1 VLGPVDYVL
10 WFSGVFLNAM
20 VVVCAIR
27 GRVFSR
33 YFTLNLYMLAAGA
46 LSVGRFVIFWKYGFF
61 SLEYRYFYFYSDA
74 LLTICMFFAL
84 MGLYSHVFQ
93 EMGVHRHLRVGAL
106 LLLALTSLFTYR
118 VLVGQSENLVSQAR
132 YFVELSRNLYFVGLV
147 LTYLLW
153 GAVMKLRET
162 RTQLLQLV
170 SALGVYFSAFAAN
183 YALHNLSQGHYN
195 LAIWNYVPQILAL
208 WLPLA
213 WAYTFAKV
221 PEEARIATAR
231 VAAMHGSHR

>member
-1 VLGPVDYVL
+1 MLGPVDYVL
-10 WFSGVFLNAM
+10 WFSGVFLNAT
-20 VVVCAIR
+20 VLVCAIR

-33 YFTLNLYMLAAGA
+33 YFTLNLYMLAAGV
-46 LSVGRFVIFWKYGFF
+46 LSVGRFVIFWKYGFL
-61 SLEYRYFYFYSDA
+61 SNEYRYFYFYSDA

-93 EMGVHRHLRVGAL
+93 EMGVHRHLRAGAL
-106 LLLALTSLFTYR
+106 LLLALTSWFTYQ
-118 VLVGQSENLVSQAR
+118 VLVNSGVNLANKTQFV
-132 YFVELSRNLYFVGLV
+132 VELSRNLYFVGLV

-162 RTQLLQLV
+162 RTQLIQLV

-183 YALHNLSQGHYN
+183 YALHNLSPGHSTLWTY
-195 LAIWNYVPQILAL
+195 LPQLLAL

-213 WAYTFAKV
+213 WAYTFARV

-231 VAAMHGSHR
+231 VAATHGSHQ

>member
-10 WFSGVFLNAM
+10 WMLGAFLPAAA
-20 VVVCAIR
+20 VVCACK
-27 GRVFSR
+27 GRVFLR
-33 YFTLNLYMLAAGA
+33 YFTLNLYMLAAA
-46 LSVGRFVIFWKYGFF
+46 LLTVGRFIIFWKYGFL

-74 LLTICMFFAL
+74 FLTICLYFAL

-93 EMGVHRHLRVGAL
+93 EMGVHRHLRAGAL
-106 LLLALTSLFTYR
+106 LLLALTSGFTYQ
-118 VLVGQSENLVSQAR
+118 VLSNSTVHLVNKTR
-132 YFVELSRNLYFVGLV
+132 FVVELSQNLYFVGLV

-153 GAVMKLRET
+153 GAVMKIRET
-162 RTQLLQLV
+162 RTQIIQLV

-183 YALHNLSQGHYN
+183 YALFNLSKGHLN
-195 LAIWNYVPQILAL
+195 LAIWSYVPPILAL
-208 WLPLA
+208 WLPAA

-231 VAAMHGSHR
+231 IAAMHEGNR